1 MMAVDLVLEHD
12 WDSITDKMGR
22 FWQCSSKNHMK
33 SACPTLKDG
42 RQPRLPVGG
51 SDREE
56 KGKGKG
62 KKGLRKGDGLKESS
76 DNKGEEDKP
85 SLKAQSSSST
95 MATSQQQSVVP
106 TGDGTEMKTSGSSSG
121 AAGMGG
127 PTTAN
132 QEGLVSEVTNLLR
145 SLRVTPDEPRMKAC
159 LLRKVAPDK
168 EQSTLLDGGATH
180 CLRRAKSQEEWNNGK
195 QVTVQL
201 ASGEVTMKQCC
212 ETGTLLVLESI
223 QPIIPVAKLMDLGYS
238 LRWSREECRIENMK
252 YGKIPV
258 VMSQGCPVVDSKWGE
273 ILMNEVEEGERKKAR
288 VRSILCRGSCPQD
301 QWEQQIAALKV
312 KFPEAPM
319 RALERIPGEKDVDET
334 QLPLN
339 RRRRR
344 QIEQA
349 KNIIIHMF
357 AGGDAGRWKRLESA
371 TTVVIAV
378 DTLLGLNVMDPMV
391 AGWIDKLIETGTA
404 GPPCRSVSLCRYGR
418 EDGGPRQ
425 LRMRAGEER
434 YGKVGLTA
442 SEMDLTDHDSAAWLK
457 NLRWMEKVKHHN
469 ARAELLLEQPADPEE
484 WCAKGKGCP
493 SFTTWPETIEAINHL
508 QLHEVRCDQGAI
520 GHSARKPTVLY
531 TDMKEVMALQGL
543 KQQEGEGLEWP
554 LQLDQRLKMS
564 KSLACWAPGLVELII
579 KAGERLEKEN
589 IAVKALTQKEK
600 QEVAMWEEHFRM
612 NHIPYR
618 KDCIQC
624 LEAMGRDR
632 PRRRVQS
639 PESYCMSLDLTG
651 PFQEGQDQETNGCKY
666 LMVAAVTI
674 PIEEGQPLPEGLRNM
689 NFKKKIAT
697 AHEGDQAEI
706 EGPVEEEGEAIHF
719 EEEEES
725 VEELTE
731 VEVQEVEVANKKWKE
746 FLKETKEIEVKTI
759 TWGVPLRSRATKD
772 IMEAVGKIHGRFRA
786 LQIPIIRLHCDRAR
800 EFVGRTLRTWATNQG
815 MMVTYSA
822 GDEAAGNARVEREI
836 GWLIL
841 GTAKAPLNFWPLAAR
856 QALEERCRGQ
866 LNDMGIPT
874 PALLPFG
881 AIGVARK
888 KTWFNRSQPWKW
900 PRQRVRCWGP
910 ASDMSL
916 SSRGQFLQ
924 TDDGHFI
931 RSTVVTIPS
940 QWSQKVEEA
949 SGSQLEPLEEM
960 PQEGGANTDH
970 ALGTAEEAPQDV
982 KGDCDQPLKRQQQVQ
997 EGSETGTLAHGC
1009 WEPIKTTEEVMILQ
1023 EPEPRDFLQVLPP
1036 SKRRLM
1042 TKTSPEHCH
1051 PPQPHQQLF
1060 VCKATKR
1067 GEWTSEDEDEVE
1079 EDQDEN
1085 EELIKLCMFQH
1096 GNLQRMIQEEVS
1108 NIQAL
1113 VDGGAGTSTST
1124 LQQAVVEV
1132 KELENI
1138 LAQHEAKQKAMI
1150 KSLTAKIEEEVLQT
1164 RVVPLEEVR
1173 QDMEQWIPA
1182 FEKECKALT
1191 DGPVKPLTPAE
1202 VQRMRDNGE
1211 EIEVLPMLAIATR
1224 KPPNRYKGRVVVCGN
1239 YAEAKPEGSI
1249 SVGGICST
1257 AIRAVVHLSTERQWS
1272 IGTLDVTGAFL
1283 QAPRRPHGKTTLAQ
1297 PPSILQ
1303 HMQLVQPGELWR
1315 VDCALY
1321 GLQESPSDW
1330 AAHRDEG
1337 ARNMRWTHQGSQRHL
1352 EETAEKHLW
1361 KIKNSNN
1368 DTCGYMLVYVDDFL
1382 IAADPGEM
1390 KSLMAKIKQ
1399 TWVCSEEEMVSKS
1412 STTRFCGYEI
1422 QEREGGGFWLGQV
1435 GYLNDVLSRRQVEGQ
1450 ENHPCPRIEEGED
1463 EPPCARATKDAQMMV
1478 GEALW
1483 LANRTR
1489 PDILF
1494 ATGVISRLLHRR
1506 PKYACSLGRHLL
1518 RFLSG
1523 AKHQV
1528 LEYKP
1533 WGEVKKEPDDH
1544 LPHERGWNTLE
1555 VYSDVSYGPPHEQY
1569 RSVQGVLVEHCGCPI
1584 MWESTRQGF
1593 VVQSTAEAELL
1604 GYSEAYTAGESV
1616 ASLMEVLEIT
1626 TQRHLLGDNKA
1637 ALSLCLNENGPWRTR
1652 HLRLRIAHLRS
1663 ILQREEAQWRASRLK
1678 GSRLVADGFTKP
1690 LIGQA
1695 FLAFVKL
1702 LHVSRIDREQDVAKV
1717 ARCSIVEHV
1726 SPNTSRRVAVGALLA
1741 SGLMLMQSDLVG
1753 LGSLILVCAVALWKW
1768 WETRSSKANEQ
1779 RPQQDLQKTRERSNQ
1794 FEGSDGAAHPPQ
1806 NRPMDMA
1813 MTRDLKGPYGSLGV
1827 DGTIPRVCAVRG
1839 R

>member
-1 MMAVDLVLEHD
+1 
-12 WDSITDKMGR
+12 
-22 FWQCSSKNHMK
+22 MK

-42 RQPRLPVGG
+42 GQPRLPVGG

-95 MATSQQQSVVP
+95 MATSQQQSVVS

-159 LLRKVAPDK
+159 LLRKVAPDE

-301 QWEQQIAALKV
+301 QWEQQIAELKV

-319 RALERIPGEKDVDET
+319 RVLERIPGEKDFDET

-391 AGWIDKLIETGTA
+391 AGWIDKLIETGKVIMWTA

-520 GHSARKPTVLY
+520 GHSTRKPTVFY

-697 AHEGDQAEI
+697 AHEGDQVEI
-706 EGPVEEEGEAIHF
+706 EGPVEEEGEAINF

-836 GWLIL
+836 GWLKGRIRLLL

-888 KTWFNRSQPWKW
+888 KTWFNRAQPWKW

-940 QWSQKVEEA
+940 QWSHKVEEA

-982 KGDCDQPLKRQQQVQ
+982 KGDCDQPLKRHQQVQ
-997 EGSETGTLAHGC
+997 
-1009 WEPIKTTEEVMILQ
+1009 
-1023 EPEPRDFLQVLPP
+1023 
-1036 SKRRLM
+1036 RRLRNGNAS
-1042 TKTSPEHCH
+1042 TWLLGT
-1051 PPQPHQQLF
+1051 HQ
-1060 VCKATKR
+1060 
-1067 GEWTSEDEDEVE
+1067 
-1079 EDQDEN
+1079 
-1085 EELIKLCMFQH
+1085 
-1096 GNLQRMIQEEVS
+1096 
-1108 NIQAL
+1108 
-1113 VDGGAGTSTST
+1113 
-1124 LQQAVVEV
+1124 
-1132 KELENI
+1132 
-1138 LAQHEAKQKAMI
+1138 
-1150 KSLTAKIEEEVLQT
+1150 
-1164 RVVPLEEVR
+1164 
-1173 QDMEQWIPA
+1173 
-1182 FEKECKALT
+1182 
-1191 DGPVKPLTPAE
+1191 
-1202 VQRMRDNGE
+1202 DNG
-1211 EIEVLPMLAIATR
+1211 
-1224 KPPNRYKGRVVVCGN
+1224 
-1239 YAEAKPEGSI
+1239 
-1249 SVGGICST
+1249 GGDDPS
-1257 AIRAVVHLSTERQWS
+1257 RA
-1272 IGTLDVTGAFL
+1272 
-1283 QAPRRPHGKTTLAQ
+1283 
-1297 PPSILQ
+1297 
-1303 HMQLVQPGELWR
+1303 
-1315 VDCALY
+1315 
-1321 GLQESPSDW
+1321 
-1330 AAHRDEG
+1330 
-1337 ARNMRWTHQGSQRHL
+1337 
-1352 EETAEKHLW
+1352 
-1361 KIKNSNN
+1361 
-1368 DTCGYMLVYVDDFL
+1368 
-1382 IAADPGEM
+1382 
-1390 KSLMAKIKQ
+1390 
-1399 TWVCSEEEMVSKS
+1399 
-1412 STTRFCGYEI
+1412 
-1422 QEREGGGFWLGQV
+1422 
-1435 GYLNDVLSRRQVEGQ
+1435 
-1450 ENHPCPRIEEGED
+1450 
-1463 EPPCARATKDAQMMV
+1463 
-1478 GEALW
+1478 
-1483 LANRTR
+1483 RT
-1489 PDILF
+1489 
-1494 ATGVISRLLHRR
+1494 S
-1506 PKYACSLGRHLL
+1506 
-1518 RFLSG
+1518 
-1523 AKHQV
+1523 
-1528 LEYKP
+1528 
-1533 WGEVKKEPDDH
+1533 
-1544 LPHERGWNTLE
+1544 
-1555 VYSDVSYGPPHEQY
+1555 
-1569 RSVQGVLVEHCGCPI
+1569 
-1584 MWESTRQGF
+1584 
-1593 VVQSTAEAELL
+1593 
-1604 GYSEAYTAGESV
+1604 
-1616 ASLMEVLEIT
+1616 
-1626 TQRHLLGDNKA
+1626 
-1637 ALSLCLNENGPWRTR
+1637 
-1652 HLRLRIAHLRS
+1652 
-1663 ILQREEAQWRASRLK
+1663 
-1678 GSRLVADGFTKP
+1678 
-1690 LIGQA
+1690 
-1695 FLAFVKL
+1695 
-1702 LHVSRIDREQDVAKV
+1702 
-1717 ARCSIVEHV
+1717 
-1726 SPNTSRRVAVGALLA
+1726 
-1741 SGLMLMQSDLVG
+1741 
-1753 LGSLILVCAVALWKW
+1753 
-1768 WETRSSKANEQ
+1768 
-1779 RPQQDLQKTRERSNQ
+1779 
-1794 FEGSDGAAHPPQ
+1794 
-1806 NRPMDMA
+1806 
-1813 MTRDLKGPYGSLGV
+1813 
-1827 DGTIPRVCAVRG
+1827 
-1839 R
+1839 